1 MRPPLSYRTAAE
13 VLLGL
18 ASQDGVVL
26 NGTKDDP
33 IRRLLYVGAEA
44 CQRIDQ
50 AQADREAALLYVA
63 ELRALLERAVG
74 ILDAQPL
81 PLDGGTWDS
90 CMLAYQARVLLR
102 SEPLTAGR
110 ALRDELHATSAVAD
124 AATALVAAWHEGD
137 PARTRLCQWA
147 FEQAVAWL
155 KAMPRKATGPFPPRA
170 ADGESRG

>member
-50 AQADREAALLYVA
+50 AQADREAALLYAA

-74 ILDAQPL
+74 LPDA
-81 PLDGGTWDS
+81 
-90 CMLAYQARVLLR
+90 
-102 SEPLTAGR
+102 
-110 ALRDELHATSAVAD
+110 
-124 AATALVAAWHEGD
+124 
-137 PARTRLCQWA
+137 
-147 FEQAVAWL
+147 
-155 KAMPRKATGPFPPRA
+155 
-170 ADGESRG
+170 